1 LIDLVLFYIINP
13 KYHTLSIQYPEAIGG
28 VDTQQGSVKGT
39 VVAFDTITTRD
50 RACTVGITLE
60 NFTLFGTA
68 TLSAESSV
76 YKVSLDKLPI
86 LRPSE
91 LSSLLQEIFSQYG
104 KVLHVGLYLDPKTKL
119 FFGKGYIMLDVSD
132 NNANVYRSLT
142 HEISLGHHRVI
153 LATWR
158 GMEKHCFYCHKPG
171 HTKSGCQRLQ
181 RQNIKRCYACKSLEH
196 FVRDCPKIGS
206 PNVGEK
212 RARTESHVSPITIA
226 QSMLAS
232 QPDDSNGSKTEEIDL
247 TTFASKYAT
256 IDPVASNAGG
266 STSTNPPLEQTVDN
280 HSDIEIV
287 DIDDSDYVPP
297 EESEGSSDDSQDEE
311 EADKMLID
319 SQEVE
324 ELQNGE
330 NNQVVFAQ
338 YSREGAVV
346 THSSANDRGNISE
359 PLL

>member
-1 LIDLVLFYIINP
+1 M
-13 KYHTLSIQYPEAIGG
+13 
-28 VDTQQGSVKGT
+28 
-39 VVAFDTITTRD
+39 
-50 RACTVGITLE
+50 E

-76 YKVSLDKLPI
+76 YRVSLDKLPI

-91 LSSLLQEIFSQYG
+91 LSPLLQEVFSQYG

-119 FFGKGYIMLDVSD
+119 FFEKGYIMLDVAD
-132 NNANVYRSLT
+132 NDANVYRSLT

-181 RQNIKRCYACKSLEH
+181 RQKIKSCYACKSLEH
-196 FVRDCPKIGS
+196 LVKDCPKIGS
-206 PNVGEK
+206 PIVGGK

-226 QSMLAS
+226 QSVLAS
-232 QPDDSNGSKTEEIDL
+232 QPNDSNGLITEEIDL
-247 TTFASKYAT
+247 TTSASKYAT
-256 IDPVASNAGG
+256 INHVVSNAGG
-266 STSTNPPLEQTVDN
+266 STSTNPHPEQTVDN
-280 HSDIEIV
+280 YSDIEI
-287 DIDDSDYVPP
+287 DDRNDSDYVPP

-311 EADKMLID
+311 TDKMLID

-324 ELQNGE
+324 DLQNEE
-330 NNQVVFAQ
+330 NNQMNFAQ
-338 YSREGAVV
+338 YPREDAVV
-346 THSSANDRGNISE
+346 VLSSPGDRGNISE